1 MKARLITF
9 IFADLQPAASAAPP
23 PTRADAQNAL
33 VTIAIGWLWIILAAA
48 VLAWIVWWAVRM
60 RRGIKP

>member
-1 MKARLITF
+1 MKTRLITF
-9 IFADLQPAASAAPP
+9 LFADLQPAASAAPP

-48 VLAWIVWWAVRM
+48 VLA
-60 RRGIKP
+60 